1 MNEEIMEMLDEAIK
15 AEINGLSSLQSGSK
29 EKNEAIEGV
38 AKLYRLRIDD
48 SKAAM
53 EDNNRIVD
61 DEFRRDQMERDEQ
74 SRKEQMAEQIKD
86 RYFKLGIAAAELIL
100 PLMFYAVWMHRG
112 FKFEEEGTYTST
124 TFRGL
129 FNRFRPTK
137 K

>member
-1 MNEEIMEMLDEAIK
+1 MNEEIMSMLDEVIK
-15 AEINGLSSLQSGSK
+15 AEIKGLSCMESGSK
-29 EKNEAIEGV
+29 EQSVAINNLET
-38 AKLYRLRIDD
+38 LYRLRIDD

-53 EDNNRIVD
+53 DYNNRIDD
-61 DEFRRDQMERDEQ
+61 DEFRREQMEKDEQ
-74 SRKEQMAEQIKD
+74 SKREQMAEQIKD

-100 PLMFYAVWMHRG
+100 PLMFYAAWMRKG
-112 FKFEEEGTYTST
+112 FKFEEQGTYTST